1 MNDTAFPSL
10 LLVWATALLNNYIA
24 LKLYYVYII
33 FNIFM
38 KGNKKLWILGMD
50 VFGDGQ
56 AFDFFLRVKDDSV
69 AADGPLVDAA

>member
-1 MNDTAFPSL
+1 
-10 LLVWATALLNNYIA
+10 
-24 LKLYYVYII
+24 
-33 FNIFM
+33 M

-56 AFDFFLRVKDDSV
+56 AFDFFLRVKDDSA